1 MSKEM
6 RKHIDS
12 FKYFLLKENK
22 ESNDIID
29 YYNSKNI
36 ILVGMETNLLPDMK
50 RRYDF
55 EVNGDEI
62 YFFDKGFHFGTLFKE
77 GRFYELR
84 HDGTLDEYG
93 WRKTDDDDTIE
104 GNIEYNNFMFNFM
117 SRGEIRK
124 KAEELLGQLSA
135 AYLGNIAWDNREEI
149 QKRLDDINNSGIDWD
164 KDVVKSVRDNYRQLT
179 SSEVINSHMNRSGD
193 GFSK

>member
-93 WRKTDDDDTIE
+93 WRKTDDVDTIE

-179 SSEVINSHMNRSGD
+179 SSEVINNHMKRSGD
-193 GFSK
+193 SFSK

>member
-29 YYNSKNI
+29 YYKSKNI
-36 ILVGMETNLLPDMK
+36 ILLGMKTNLLPDMK

-77 GRFYELR
+77 GRFYELK

-93 WRKTDDDDTIE
+93 WRKTDDDENFDVDNSKMRLVHTGYGYDFYIGKDE
-104 GNIEYNNFMFNFM
+104 KGESFYNIIPMGDNEPTSGYYNSEWISKMKGVKNVFKTVE
-117 SRGEIRK
+117 RVQDEIK
-124 KAEELLGQLSA
+124 K
-135 AYLGNIAWDNREEI
+135 EI
-149 QKRLDDINNSGIDWD
+149 MD
-164 KDVVKSVRDNYRQLT
+164 KLKAN
-179 SSEVINSHMNRSGD
+179 
-193 GFSK
+193 GF

>member
-50 RRYDF
+50 RRYVFLIKDF
-55 EVNGDEI
+55 
-62 YFFDKGFHFGTLFKE
+62 TLEHYSKKV
-77 GRFYELR
+77 
-84 HDGTLDEYG
+84 D
-93 WRKTDDDDTIE
+93 
-104 GNIEYNNFMFNFM
+104 FM
-117 SRGEIRK
+117 S
-124 KAEELLGQLSA
+124 
-135 AYLGNIAWDNREEI
+135 
-149 QKRLDDINNSGIDWD
+149 
-164 KDVVKSVRDNYRQLT
+164 
-179 SSEVINSHMNRSGD
+179 
-193 GFSK
+193 